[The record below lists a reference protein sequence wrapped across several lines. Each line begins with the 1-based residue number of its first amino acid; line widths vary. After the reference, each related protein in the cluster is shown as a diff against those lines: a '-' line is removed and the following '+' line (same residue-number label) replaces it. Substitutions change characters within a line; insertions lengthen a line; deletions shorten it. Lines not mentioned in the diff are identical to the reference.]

1 MASKDREMVAAPKVS
16 RVDEAYAR
24 LKQEIL
30 DTRLPPGLQATEP
43 EFALRLGMSR
53 TPVREA
59 LIRLEAEGLVQ
70 VIPRRGARV
79 LPISPED
86 MREIYAILVALEPEA
101 AAGIVEAGV
110 EAEQLAGLEG
120 ATRRM
125 EQALERDDL
134 EAWAEADDAF
144 HLEILRLCR
153 NRRMSRFIRTLF
165 DQTHRARATTLR

>member
-30 DTRLPPGLQATEP
+30 ENRLPPGLHATEP

-59 LIRLEAEGLVQ
+59 LIRLESEGLVQ

-79 LPISPED
+79 LPISSED
-86 MREIYAILVALEPEA
+86 MREIYAILMVLEPEA
-101 AAGIVEAGV
+101 AATIVESAPGV
-110 EAEQLAGLEG
+110 EELAGLEA

-125 EQALERDDL
+125 EEALERDDL

-144 HLEILRLCR
+144 HHEIL
-153 NRRMSRFIRTLF
+153 
-165 DQTHRARATTLR
+165 